1 MLASGVATKLT
12 VSVVGFAISGAVLA
26 HPGFMA
32 PAAAQVRT
40 DVTRTVFASVLAK
53 DGSPLT
59 DLTPA
64 EFSVREGGK
73 LQSIANVKVATMPLR
88 VHVIV
93 SDAGSGAFQ
102 LGVLRLMQALA
113 GRAEFALTSVVGQSE
128 RIMNFTRDGELIG
141 EGIQKIG
148 RRGSRQGTHQLMEAI
163 SAALTDIAAPGKH
176 SVLVV
181 LRIGNE
187 EPSTMPAS
195 AVREALRK
203 TGATMYVVSRTG
215 ASKAVPT
222 YGGLNPMTA
231 EGARRQLDDAE
242 RADTALNLN
251 LVLGDGSR
259 DSGGYQQESA
269 LTSAVPALERLA
281 SEINNQ
287 YEITYSLTEGAKPS
301 DRLQVTTTR
310 KNVTLRAPLRIP
322 N

>member
-1 MLASGVATKLT
+1 MLACRMAPRPTLPVVA
-12 VSVVGFAISGAVLA
+12 FAIFAAV
-26 HPGFMA
+26 FITWIFTA
-32 PAAAQVRT
+32 PAGAQTRAG
-40 DVTRTVFASVLAK
+40 VTRTVFASVLAK
-53 DGSPLT
+53 DGSPIT
-59 DLTPA
+59 DLAPT

-73 LQSIANVKVATMPLR
+73 LQSITSVKIATMPLR
-88 VHVIV
+88 VHIIV
-93 SDAGSGAFQ
+93 SDGGSGAFQ

-113 GRAEFALTSVVGQSE
+113 GRAEFALTSVLGQSQ
-128 RIMNFTRDGELIG
+128 RIMNFTGDGELIG

-148 RRGSRQGTHQLMEAI
+148 RRGSRQGTHQVLEAI
-163 SAALTDIAAPGKH
+163 NAALKDIAAPGKH
-176 SVLVV
+176 PVLIV

-195 AVREALRK
+195 SVREALRK
-203 TGATMYVVSRTG
+203 SGATMYVVSRAG
-215 ASKAVPT
+215 ASNAVPT
-222 YGGLNPMTA
+222 YGGLNPMTPEA
-231 EGARRQLDDAE
+231 ARRQMDDAE
-242 RADTALNLN
+242 RSHTALNLN

-259 DSGGYQQESA
+259 DSGGFNEEGA

-310 KNVTLRAPLRIP
+310 KNVTLRAPLKIP

>member
-1 MLASGVATKLT
+1 VATRLT
-12 VSVVGFAISGAVLA
+12 VSVVGFAIFGAVLA
-26 HPGFMA
+26 HPVFTA
-32 PAAAQVRT
+32 PAGAQART
-40 DVTRTVFASVLAK
+40 GMTRTVFASVLAK
-53 DGSPLT
+53 DGSPIT
-59 DLTPA
+59 DLTAA
-64 EFSVREGGK
+64 EFSVKEGGK
-73 LQSIANVKVATMPLR
+73 LQSIASVKVATMPLR
-88 VHVIV
+88 VHIIV
-93 SDAGSGAFQ
+93 SDGGSGAFQ

-128 RIMNFTRDGELIG
+128 RIINFTGDGELIG
-141 EGIQKIG
+141 AGIQKIG
-148 RRGSRQGTHQLMEAI
+148 RRGTRQGTHQLMEAI
-163 SAALTDIAAPGKH
+163 SAALTDIAAPGTH
-176 SVLVV
+176 AVLIV

-195 AVREALRK
+195 AVRDALRK

-222 YGGLNPMTA
+222 YGGLNTMTPEA
-231 EGARRQLDDAE
+231 ARRQMDDSE

-259 DSGGYQQESA
+259 DSGGHQQESA

-287 YEITYSLTEGAKPS
+287 YEITYSLTEGTKPS

>member
-1 MLASGVATKLT
+1 MTTKLT
-12 VSVVGFAISGAVLA
+12 VSLVAFAIFGAVLA
-26 HPGFMA
+26 HPVFTA
-32 PAAAQVRT
+32 PSRRAGAAG
-40 DVTRTVFASVLAK
+40 VTRTVFASVLAK
-53 DGSPLT
+53 DGSPIT
-59 DLTPA
+59 DVTPA

-73 LQSIANVKVATMPLR
+73 LQSIASAKIATMPLR
-88 VHVIV
+88 VHIIV
-93 SDAGSGAFQ
+93 SDGGSGAFQ

-113 GRAEFALTSVVGQSE
+113 GRAEFALTSVLGQSQ

-176 SVLVV
+176 SVLIV

-187 EPSTMPAS
+187 EPRTMPAT
-195 AVREALRK
+195 AVRDALRK
-203 TGATMYVVSRTG
+203 TGATMYVVSRAG

-222 YGGLNPMTA
+222 YGGLNPMTPEA
-231 EGARRQLDDAE
+231 ARRQMDDTE

>member
-1 MLASGVATKLT
+1 MATKLT
-12 VSVVGFAISGAVLA
+12 VSVVGFAIFGAVLA
-26 HPGFMA
+26 HPVFTA
-32 PAAAQVRT
+32 PAGAQART
-40 DVTRTVFASVLAK
+40 GVTRTVFASVLAK
-53 DGSPLT
+53 DGSPIT

-73 LQSIANVKVATMPLR
+73 LQSISSVKVATMPLR
-88 VHVIV
+88 VHIIV
-93 SDAGSGAFQ
+93 SDGGSGAFQ
-102 LGVLRLMQALA
+102 LGVLRLMQALV
-113 GRAEFALTSVVGQSE
+113 GRAEFALTSVLGQSE
-128 RIMNFTRDGELIG
+128 RIMKFTADRELIG

-176 SVLVV
+176 AVLIV

-195 AVREALRK
+195 AVRDALRK
-203 TGATMYVVSRTG
+203 AGATMYVVSRAG
-215 ASKAVPT
+215 ASKSVPT
-222 YGGLNPMTA
+222 YSGPGMTGEA
-231 EGARRQLDDAE
+231 ARRQMDDSE

-287 YEITYSLTEGAKPS
+287 YEITYSLTEDAKPS

>member
-1 MLASGVATKLT
+1 MAAKLT
-12 VSVVGFAISGAVLA
+12 VSVVGFAIFGAVLA
-26 HPGFMA
+26 HPVITA
-32 PAAAQVRT
+32 PVGAQART
-40 DVTRTVFASVLAK
+40 GVTRTVFASVLAK
-53 DGSPLT
+53 DGSPIT

-93 SDAGSGAFQ
+93 SDGGSGAFQ
-102 LGVLRLMQALA
+102 LGILRLMQALA

-128 RIMNFTRDGELIG
+128 RIMNFTRDGELVG

-163 SAALTDIAAPGKH
+163 SAALKDIAAPGKH
-176 SVLVV
+176 AVLIV

-195 AVREALRK
+195 SVREALRK
-203 TGATMYVVSRTG
+203 SGATMYVVSRTG

-222 YGGLNPMTA
+222 YGGLNRMTPEA
-231 EGARRQLDDAE
+231 ARRQMDDME

-281 SEINNQ
+281 GEINNQ

-301 DRLQVTTTR
+301 DRLQVTITR
-310 KNVTLRAPLRIP
+310 KDVTLRAPLRIP